1 MAAAGPAANFILVL
15 AASGLILWMMREEGW
30 QLAAGGWDSLV
41 SNRDG
46 EFDLGTRCVSMLWM
60 QNLLLML
67 FNLIPVPPLDGAAML
82 SGILPK
88 ALREKWQIAMH
99 DSRVAG
105 VGILVFGWDS
115 GGCGDLP

>member
-1 MAAAGPAANFILVL
+1 
-15 AASGLILWMMREEGW
+15 
-30 QLAAGGWDSLV
+30 
-41 SNRDG
+41 
-46 EFDLGTRCVSMLWM
+46 MLWM

-88 ALREKWQIAMH
+88 TLREKWQIAMH

-105 VGILVFGWDS
+105 VWDLGRLAGIRAAVETSPKRCL
-115 GGCGDLP
+115 